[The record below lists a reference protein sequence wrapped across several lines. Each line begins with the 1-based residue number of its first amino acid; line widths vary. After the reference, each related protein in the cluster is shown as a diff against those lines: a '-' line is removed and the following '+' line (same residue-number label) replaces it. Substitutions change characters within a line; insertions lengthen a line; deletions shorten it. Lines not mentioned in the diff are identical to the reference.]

1 MHEGDEGKGDN
12 DNDGDDDF
20 DDDADAAGAGAGAD
34 GLSVSAGGR
43 GRERGGSGGSRGG
56 SGGGSGGRSRADTR
70 RGVEVPPS
78 GSEIRAFVNLFE
90 DVAVNPPQDA
100 VLRQHWDTW
109 VKEDVGKH
117 NTQLNRQVRLVGV
130 VRVVVVV

>member
-1 MHEGDEGKGDN
+1 MHEGAEEKDGNNDVDN
-12 DNDGDDDF
+12 DMDDG
-20 DDDADAAGAGAGAD
+20 AAD
-34 GLSVSAGGR
+34 GLSSSADGGR
-43 GRERGGSGGSRGG
+43 KGRGSSGSRSSG
-56 SGGGSGGRSRADTR
+56 SGGGGGRSSRADTR
-70 RGVEVPPS
+70 RGVDVPPS

-117 NTQLNRQVRLVGV
+117 NTQLNRQVGWR
-130 VRVVVVV
+130 